1 MDGSRCQREGVSA
14 APDISLSA
22 SWMLGAGFFSGFCGF
37 LLTYVYI
44 YIYIYMY
51 VCVCVC
57 IYIYI
62 YVYIYICI
70 YIYISY
76 LQFLLMNILY
86 CFVGSF
92 ERLILTTL
100 LQ

>member
-44 YIYIYMY
+44 YVRMCMCMYIYMY
-51 VCVCVC
+51 
-57 IYIYI
+57 
-62 YVYIYICI
+62 IYIC
-70 YIYISY
+70 IYISY